1 MEREALNILFGG
13 RAPAFCKPQ
22 QIEYALSVYETQKM
36 KILFETADIVNTTLK
51 ADTFFSR
58 YALLLEVLGE
68 CVKLERLG
76 VKLKKFSATRNY
88 NDIMAQ
94 KQATINAFIDRSY
107 DDMMER
113 AYALKSEQ
121 ARENRRQK
129 FFDTLRQYERSM
141 TEENIE
147 HLYRLKDKKDTHA
160 PTAEKLEH
168 RQEKLDRQQEN
179 TSYYVEYYSL
189 DKENVPDDVKERY
202 RTAVFL
208 KWASRGY
215 PIKPDD
221 EYPKYFKRELNIDNP
236 RAFHSLL
243 AAKGYIQKLDNKSK
257 LSKLKVSEIKELLVK
272 YNLSETGKK
281 QELIERAVSQIS
293 DFDLSRELAHIKNL
307 MLTESGWD
315 FLSKNSGYDE
325 LYHHNSWITLPEY
338 ERMRNKG
345 VLDFL
350 SAAEIIMQEKDK
362 NPSRETKFILAEV
375 YFKKDEKSKAIGYYI
390 ETLYYDCCGIVLP
403 EFRDIIRE
411 TEKDIAPAPYVIE
424 KMYELRDYYTTGLA
438 ERVYECNSAAKCLCS
453 KRKFVEIVDDIIRN
467 GNFEI

>member
-13 RAPAFCKPQ
+13 RPPLICKPQ
-22 QIEYALSVYETQKM
+22 QIEYAVSVYETQRM
-36 KILFETADIVNTTLK
+36 KIIYETVDIVNTTLK

-76 VKLKKFSATRNY
+76 VKFKKFSATRNY
-88 NDIMAQ
+88 NDITAQ
-94 KQATINAFIDRSY
+94 KQLTIKFFIDRSY
-107 DDMMER
+107 ADMMER
-113 AYALKSEQ
+113 ASALKSEQ

-129 FFDTLRQYERSM
+129 YFDTLRKYECSM

-147 HLYRLKDKKDTHA
+147 YLYRLKDQISTN
-160 PTAEKLEH
+160 TASSEKY
-168 RQEKLDRQQEN
+168 DRQQEN

-189 DKENVPDDVKERY
+189 DKENVSDDVKERY

-215 PIKPDD
+215 PIKHND

-243 AAKGYIQKLDNKSK
+243 AAKGYIQKLDNRSK
-257 LSKLKVSEIKELLVK
+257 LSKFKVSEIKELLVK

-281 QELIERAVSQIS
+281 QDLIERAVSQIS
-293 DFDLSRELAHIKNL
+293 DFDLSKELAHIKNL

-315 FLSKNSGYDE
+315 FLSQNSGYDE
-325 LYHHNSWITLPEY
+325 LYRHNSWITLPEY

-345 VLDFL
+345 VADFL
-350 SAAEIIMQEKDK
+350 SAAEIILTEKDK
-362 NPSRETKFILAEV
+362 TPNRDTKFILAEI
-375 YFKKDEKSKAIGYYI
+375 YFKKDEKSKAINYYI
-390 ETLYYDCCGIVLP
+390 ETLYYDCCGMVLP
-403 EFRDIIRE
+403 ELRDVIQE

-424 KMYELRDYYTTGLA
+424 KIYELRNYYTTGLA
-438 ERVYECNSAAKCLCS
+438 ENLYELNCATKCLCS
-453 KRKFVEIVDDIIRN
+453 RAKFAEIVDEIIRN
-467 GNFEI
+467 GDFEI